1 MSDEG
6 PLFCVTGAR
15 QWSQSAYLSLVLARH
30 QGKKAVSKTSR
41 GSDILHNSRTA
52 RLHTY
57 IVGRHYEELTTTGSW
72 LESALDAKPKT
83 REEQKHVGEHFLGIH
98 FDANP
103 CLSDSGAITRRIRTR
118 YRSLRAR
125 PPRPVVWRHV
135 ALP

>member
-1 MSDEG
+1 MESVCLPESSSSQA
-6 PLFCVTGAR
+6 PR
-15 QWSQSAYLSLVLARH
+15 QKV
-30 QGKKAVSKTSR
+30 VCKTSR
-41 GSDILHNSRTA
+41 GSDILHKSRTA

-57 IVGRHYEELTTTGSW
+57 IIGRHYEELTNSW
-72 LESALDAKPKT
+72 LESALDARPKT
-83 REEQKHVGEHFLGIH
+83 REEQKHVGEHFIGIH